1 MDFSPRLIIVL
12 LISNLFLASLAVNAQ
27 KPVKRFDDFIAP
39 VDIEMLLSGNFAELR
54 GSHFHTGID
63 IKTQA
68 QTGFNIYSIDG
79 GYVSRIKVSPYG
91 YGNALYIRHPNGYT
105 SVYAHLDKFNIQ
117 IEQYVREVQYERRNF
132 AVDLFPTENLI
143 QVEKG
148 DVIGLSGNSGSSM
161 GPHLHFEIRKTAN
174 EKPQNPL
181 FWNFDIK
188 DNIAPRFHRLLLYP
202 QSAMSEIE
210 RAGNRKIFGLS
221 RLNNNYTVKGYNI
234 IEVADTIG
242 IGVHVNDY
250 LNGSYNRCGVYD
262 LKVKANNRVIYQ
274 FTMDELSFAENRYI
288 LSHMDYDLK
297 MTDKIKAHR
306 CFLDNGN
313 KFSGYKTIEDN
324 GRLYV
329 APGEEIP
336 VEVIAQD
343 VYGNTSTLRFT
354 LRGYASNNKP
364 ERPAAAQ
371 VLREGKTNQFQRSD
385 VILTFPRNALYRDV
399 FFNYEKRTGTEQ
411 MFSDIHTLHTSNEP
425 LHKHFNIA
433 LKALDVPEALK
444 DKIYLASVADNGYT
458 YAASSNIRIADG
470 WAHTRIRNF
479 GSYALMADTVAP
491 EITFLNIYDGKD
503 MISDS
508 QISIKVNDAE
518 TGIKSYNGFINDTWV
533 LFEYDAKNDLIQYV
547 FDEHLPD
554 ADEFMLKIVVEDN
567 KHNHSVKRV
576 AFTYSDATS
585 KR

>member
-12 LISNLFLASLAVNAQ
+12 LVSKLFIASLAVNAQ
-27 KPVKRFDDFIAP
+27 KPVKRFDDFMAP

-68 QTGFNIYSIDG
+68 QSGFNIYSIDE

-91 YGNALYIRHPNGYT
+91 YGNALYIRHPSGYT

-117 IEQYVREVQYERRNF
+117 IEQYVREVQYERRKF
-132 AVDLFPTENLI
+132 AVDLFPSENLI
-143 QVEKG
+143 QVSKG
-148 DVIGLSGNSGSSM
+148 DVIGLSGNSGGSM

-202 QSAMSEIE
+202 LSASSEIE
-210 RAGNRKIFGLS
+210 RAGNRKVFGLN

-262 LKVKANNRVIYQ
+262 LKVKANNRIIYQ
-274 FTMDELSFAENRYI
+274 LTMDELSFAENRYI
-288 LSHMDYDLK
+288 LSHIDYDLNR
-297 MTDKIKAHR
+297 TDRIKAHR
-306 CFLDNGN
+306 CFLDEGN
-313 KFSGYKTIEDN
+313 KFSGYKTVEDH

-329 APGEEIP
+329 APGEEVP
-336 VEVIAQD
+336 VEVIAED
-343 VYGNTSTLRFT
+343 VYGNTSTLHFT
-354 LRGYASNNKP
+354 LRGRASQSHRP
-364 ERPAAAQ
+364 QPAAAQ
-371 VLREGKTNQFQRSD
+371 ILRQGETNQFQRSD
-385 VILTFPRNALYRDV
+385 VILTLPRNALYRDV

-433 LKALDVPEALK
+433 VKAPGISDALK

-458 YAASSNIRIADG
+458 YSASSNIRFADG
-470 WAHTRIRNF
+470 WAHTRIRSF

-491 EITFLNIYDGKD
+491 EIAFLNIYDGKD

-508 QISIKVNDAE
+508 QIRIKINDTE
-518 TGIKSYNGFINDTWV
+518 TGIKSYNGFINDKWV
-533 LFEYDAKNDLIQYV
+533 LFEYDAKNDLLQYS
-547 FDEHLPD
+547 FDEHMPE
-554 ADEFMLKIVVEDN
+554 AVAFILKIVVEDN
-567 KHNHSVKRV
+567 KHNRSVKRV
-576 AFTYSDATS
+576 KFSRSDATS